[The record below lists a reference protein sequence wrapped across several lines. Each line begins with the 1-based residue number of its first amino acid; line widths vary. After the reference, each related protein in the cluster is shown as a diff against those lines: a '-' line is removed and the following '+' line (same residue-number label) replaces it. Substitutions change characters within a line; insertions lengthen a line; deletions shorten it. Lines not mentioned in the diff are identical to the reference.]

1 MHSDIRKNTKRLL
14 VISDTAMQYTKDG
27 IIAFGP
33 VVKELS
39 YLLREFDNI
48 TWIGFHKTKKNNS
61 LIPIKNPKITSI
73 LIPSVGGKRYLDK
86 IRILASYPRMM
97 KIILSEVRK
106 HDYIHSRAPS
116 NPAAIAMFLSL
127 FFSKKQFWHKYGG
140 SWIDRAPFF
149 YNFQR
154 LFLRILNQNSKITI
168 NGDYCLSNSNIIPF
182 ENPCLDNYDRENGK
196 KVLKTK
202 TTNTSLNF
210 CFVGGL
216 NHNKGVNVILES
228 LKEIDF
234 DWIGQVHFVGDGPK
248 RFEFEETAKNIN
260 TKITFHG
267 FLEKDAISSI
277 YSICDFIILPSKSE
291 GFPKVIGEA
300 MNYGCIPIVSDV
312 SCISK
317 YIQDGSNGFLI
328 NPITSEEV
336 RKKINLAKKLSNE
349 EIIKMNKYNFELAE
363 KFTYEY
369 YNNRIINEIFE
380 IKEQM
385 I

>member
-1 MHSDIRKNTKRLL
+1 MHSDIRKNTRRLL

-39 YLLREFDNI
+39 YLSEEFDHI

-61 LIPIKNPKITSI
+61 LVPVKNSKITSI

-86 IRILASYPRMM
+86 LHILVSYPKMV

-116 NPAAIAMFLSL
+116 NPAIVGMFLSL
-127 FFSKKQFWHKYGG
+127 FFSKKQFWHKYAG

-149 YNFQR
+149 YNLQR

-168 NGDYCLSNSNIIPF
+168 NGDYHLSNSNIIPF
-182 ENPCLDNYDRENGK
+182 ENPCLDHHDREKGK
-196 KVLKTK
+196 KVLETK
-202 TTNTSLNF
+202 TTNTLLNF

-216 NHNKGVNVILES
+216 NHNKGVNIILES
-228 LKEIDF
+228 LKGVDF
-234 DWIGQVHFVGDGPK
+234 DRIGQVHFVGDGPK
-248 RFEFEETAKNIN
+248 RFEFEETARNIN

-267 FLEKDAISSI
+267 FLEKDAISAI

-291 GFPKVIGEA
+291 GFPKVVGEA
-300 MNYGCIPIVSDV
+300 MNYGCIPIVSDI
-312 SCISK
+312 SCISQ
-317 YIQDGSNGFLI
+317 YVEDGFNGFLI
-328 NPITSEEV
+328 HPITFEEV
-336 RKKINLAKKLSNE
+336 RKKINLVKKLSSA

-369 YNNRIINEIFE
+369 YNHRIINEVFE
-380 IKEQM
+380 IK
-385 I
+385 